1 MMNRIRTA
9 IERKR
14 TVNQMPY
21 ALASGPPRADTCGV
35 RQK

>member
-14 TVNQMPY
+14 AVNQMPY
-21 ALASGPPRADTCGV
+21 AWRPAPPRV
-35 RQK
+35 

>member
-14 TVNQMPY
+14 IVSQMPVR
-21 ALASGPPRADTCGV
+21 LASGPPAR
-35 RQK
+35 

>member
-21 ALASGPPRADTCGV
+21 FWRPAPPRH
-35 RQK
+35 

>member
-14 TVNQMPY
+14 AVNHLHY
-21 ALASGPPRADTCGV
+21 AWRPAPPR
-35 RQK
+35 R

>member
-9 IERKR
+9 IQHKR

-21 ALASGPPRADTCGV
+21 AWRPAPPR
-35 RQK
+35 R

>member
-14 TVNQMPY
+14 AVNHMPY
-21 ALASGPPRADTCGV
+21 AWRPAPPR
-35 RQK
+35 R

>member
-14 TVNQMPY
+14 TVSQMPY
-21 ALASGPPRADTCGV
+21 FWRPAPPRH
-35 RQK
+35 

>member
-21 ALASGPPRADTCGV
+21 TWRPAPPR
-35 RQK
+35 R